1 MRLLLLLVLTVLGSL
16 MAQAVAADELERIRQ
31 RGRVAIGVKADYP
44 PFGHLA
50 ADGSLEGL
58 DADLAAR
65 VAKAIGVDLEL
76 VGVNSVNRLQK
87 LEEGAISVV
96 IATLADTARRREVA
110 TIIEPNYYASGVNLL
125 APKTFRVA
133 DWPELRG
140 RKICAT
146 QGAYFN
152 TTMAQRYFLELYLFG
167 GTRDAKLALAD
178 RRCVGWIYDEPALIP
193 LLREAEWADYYLP
206 LKPVL
211 VFPWSIAVSRSP
223 EAASL
228 ARLIGDLVADWHR
241 QDILRELERKWLLA
255 PSDFL
260 VEQHEIWTRKDS
272 SGDYVCTRQ
281 TDGSWPAECRNPFFI
296 SAHETTGLVNLA
308 LQIKEST
315 GLDITVLYDRFERG
329 LFLRGLLVTLALIV
343 ASVGGSILFG
353 IVAAAVIDARLP
365 LLGPALRGVATFAR
379 MTPPLLQIYVVFFGV
394 GGLLVARFGWGLDAF
409 AVAAVCLAVYAGAAN
424 LFALLEAASV
434 LRLREPGARVSLA
447 WLGPLFRLACP
458 PVMAN
463 TVNIIKATGIA
474 SAIAVPEIINAS
486 TSILAEHGNS
496 SVMMNLLMLI
506 YFLLVF
512 GAVRLLSALERR
524 VSARVVG

>member
-1 MRLLLLLVLTVLGSL
+1 MRLLLLLLLILG
-16 MAQAVAADELERIRQ
+16 AGQARPAPADELERIRQ
-31 RGRVAIGVKADYP
+31 RGEVAIGVKGDYP
-44 PFGHLA
+44 PFGYLDA
-50 ADGSLEGL
+50 AGRLEGL
-58 DADLAAR
+58 DADLAGLVAR
-65 VAKAIGVDLEL
+65 AIGVRLRL
-76 VGVNSVNRLQK
+76 VAVSSVDRLQK
-87 LEEGAISVV
+87 LEEGAIAVV

-125 APKTFRVA
+125 APRTFPIA

-140 RKICAT
+140 RRVCAT

-152 TTMAQRYFLELYLFG
+152 TTMAQRYFLDLQLFI

-178 RRCVGWIYDEPALIP
+178 GRCVGWIYDEPALLT
-193 LLREAEWADYYLP
+193 LLREPEWAGYHMP

-211 VFPWSIAVSRSP
+211 VVPWSIAVARSP

-241 QDILRELERKWLLA
+241 QGTLIELERKWGLP

-260 VEQHEIWTRKDS
+260 VEQRELWSRRDENGAH
-272 SGDYVCTRQ
+272 VCARLA
-281 TDGSWPAECRNPFFI
+281 DGSWPAACRNPAFVT
-296 SAHETTGLVNLA
+296 ARETTGLANLA
-308 LQIKEST
+308 LQIKEGT
-315 GLDITVLYDRFERG
+315 GLDITLLYDRFERD
-329 LFLRGLLVTLALIV
+329 LFIRGLLVTLALIV
-343 ASVGGSILFG
+343 ASVGGSVLFG
-353 IVAAAVIDARLP
+353 IVAATVIDARVP
-365 LLGPALRGVATFAR
+365 VLGPVLGAVATFAR
-379 MTPPLLQIYVVFFGV
+379 MTPPLLQVYVVFFGI
-394 GGLLVARFGWGLDAF
+394 GGLLAAHLDWGLNAF
-409 AVAAVCLAVYAGAAN
+409 LVAAGCLALYAGAAN
-424 LFALLEAASV
+424 LSALLEAVAV
-434 LRLREPGARVSLA
+434 LRLRQRDARVSLA
-447 WLGPLFRLACP
+447 WRGPLFRLACP

-512 GAVRLLSALERR
+512 GAVRLLAAVERA
-524 VSARVVG
+524 VNARVAG